1 MTILLGDVPD
11 GHRRRTIPT
20 IWVALAASVL
30 VHVALLLFAAPR
42 LQRMTLP
49 SPDAEQPGSR
59 LVVALAPASTEAAAV
74 PPPVPTAPPPLRSMA
89 RQAPVAAVKTLP
101 PPEAPA
107 PKPAMVPPVVTPVP
121 APVREAPAP
130 RPPPP
135 PSEPPVPVVEAP
147 PSPVAAPPPPPVPAP
162 PTPPAPQPQK
172 ALPAPSLAPEVL
184 PTTPPAPRPAE
195 RPVAAAPAQPPQVQ
209 GDLSAYIEARRR
221 ARGETGSVSAETRP
235 SDGQPANRPRDDES
249 ARRDRVIAENLGLNR
264 TPTFGSDNKGGGIFE
279 IEYVGRDSAAFLYFG
294 WNKDIQRNSKQLI
307 EVERGNNPDIRIAV
321 VRRMIAL
328 IRTEVV
334 GDFMWVSQR
343 RGNVPLSSRPEDNA
357 ELEAFMMNEFFG
369 PRR

>member
-1 MTILLGDVPD
+1 
-11 GHRRRTIPT
+11 
-20 IWVALAASVL
+20 
-30 VHVALLLFAAPR
+30 
-42 LQRMTLP
+42 
-49 SPDAEQPGSR
+49 
-59 LVVALAPASTEAAAV
+59 
-74 PPPVPTAPPPLRSMA
+74 
-89 RQAPVAAVKTLP
+89 
-101 PPEAPA
+101 
-107 PKPAMVPPVVTPVP
+107 MVPPVVAPVP
-121 APVREAPAP
+121 APVREAPVP

-135 PSEPPVPVVEAP
+135 PSAPPVPVVEAP
-147 PSPVAAPPPPPVPAP
+147 PSPVAVPPSPPVPAP
-162 PTPPAPQPQK
+162 APPAPPPQK
-172 ALPAPSLAPEVL
+172 ALPAPSLAPEP

-221 ARGETGSVSAETRP
+221 ARGETGSVNAEVRP
-235 SDGQPANRPRDDES
+235 SDGQPATRPRDDDS

-307 EVERGNNPDIRIAV
+307 EVERGTNPDIRIAV